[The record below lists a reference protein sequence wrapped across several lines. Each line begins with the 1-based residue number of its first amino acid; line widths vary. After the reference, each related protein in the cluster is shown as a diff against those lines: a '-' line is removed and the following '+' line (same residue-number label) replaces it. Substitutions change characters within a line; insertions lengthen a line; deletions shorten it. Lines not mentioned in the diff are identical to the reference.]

1 MTEQNQDQHADTEQ
15 ARKESERV
23 AREGEDVRERVRDSV
38 LNATKGE
45 GMNLTSLRSSAQS
58 AMDGVMQG
66 VKEVSEQHRQSV
78 LGEAFAG
85 VTDAMQKGVNATRL
99 AVEEAQS
106 RGESFAKEDIKQA
119 ENELESM
126 THTIGDMARRAG
138 KDVQEQSSDFMKHA
152 EHTLQSMRP
161 AVESALRAIRQHPAQ
176 AAGDAAAIGA
186 DVTGRLAKAAIGIAG
201 GLADGLRGVVSGES
215 DASERGKQA
224 SQPSGATGEASPAS
238 QQQPGEPKDATP

>member
-1 MTEQNQDQHADTEQ
+1 MTEHDQHQQAGTEQ
-15 ARKESERV
+15 AREESERV
-23 AREGEDVRERVRDSV
+23 AREGEDVRERVRQSILD
-38 LNATKGE
+38 ATQGE
-45 GMNLTSLRSSAQS
+45 GLNLASLRASAQS

-85 VTDAMQKGVNATRL
+85 VTDAMEKGVNATRY

-106 RGESFAKEDIKQA
+106 RGESFAKEDLKQA

-126 THTIGDMARRAG
+126 TKTIGDMARRAG
-138 KDVQEQSSDFMKHA
+138 KDVQEQSNDFMKHA

-186 DVTGRLAKAAIGIAG
+186 DVTGRLAKAAMGIAG
-201 GLADGLRGVVSGES
+201 GLADGLRGAVSGKS
-215 DASERGKQA
+215 NASEQGEPA
-224 SQPSGATGEASPAS
+224 SQPSTDSSEASPSS
-238 QQQPGEPKDATP
+238 QQSGEQKDATP